1 MSELMAD
8 HAAEPVAPDASPSP
22 APEWRSRLPW
32 SRRSKRPPDG
42 FDLQDLQPSGWS
54 KWLQWIFDE
63 PHWLFWLLREF
74 WPIPKFLRWAFVT
87 RYDDVAEVLEHDV
100 VFQVPFE
107 KKVRKL
113 NDYPKD
119 GPNFLLGMQRGQD
132 YWLCQRQVMQAF
144 HRDDVTKIVAPL
156 AAEFSNKIIAG
167 AEKTSNETKSV
178 DAIEGLITRVP
189 ILICKE
195 YYGVEIPKRDEVDF
209 GHWVIAMSMYTFGNP
224 FDNPRYERAAIAAGI
239 RVRALIDDAI
249 VRANA
254 HPRAP
259 STVLDRLLA
268 MRNRESNLTD
278 IVIRSY
284 LIGMITG
291 FVPTNTMAAGHM
303 LEMLLR
309 RPKFMAAAKE
319 AALAGD
325 DERLT
330 RCLFEAMRFMPLNP
344 GPFRICATDYTIAA
358 GTARETTIERGTKLL
373 AGTES
378 AMFDN
383 RRVVRPRTFNPD
395 RPPTDYMLF
404 GHGLHWCVGAYIAE
418 AQITQTFKA
427 LLVRKRLRPAKGR
440 NGKLKTLGPFPWHLT
455 VEFDIETQ

>member
-1 MSELMAD
+1 MSELLAD
-8 HAAEPVAPDASPSP
+8 HAAGPVAPKASSSPS
-22 APEWRSRLPW
+22 PEWRSGLPW
-32 SRRSKRPPDG
+32 SSRSKRPSDV
-42 FDLQDLQPSGWS
+42 FDLKDLQPSGWS

-63 PHWLFWLLREF
+63 PHWLFWVLREF
-74 WPIPKFLRWAFVT
+74 WPIPRLGKWAFVT

-113 NDYPKD
+113 NNCPEE
-119 GPNFLLGMQRGQD
+119 GPNFLLGMQRGEE

-144 HRDDVTKIVAPL
+144 PRNEVTKFVTPF
-156 AAEFSNKIIAG
+156 AAEFSKTIIAN
-167 AEKTSNETKSV
+167 AQQTSNGTKSL

-189 ILICKE
+189 ILICKK
-195 YYGVEIPKRDEVDF
+195 YYGLEIPERHEVDF
-209 GHWVIAMSMYTFGNP
+209 GHWLIAMSLYTFGNP
-224 FDNPRYERAAIAAGI
+224 FDNPRYERAATAAGI
-239 RVRALIDDAI
+239 RVRELIDDAI
-249 VRANA
+249 SRAKE
-254 HPRAP
+254 HPRA
-259 STVLDRLLA
+259 SNTVLHRLLA
-268 MRNRESNLTD
+268 MQPRESNLSD
-278 IVIRSY
+278 VVIRSY

-303 LEMLLR
+303 LEMLLD
-309 RPKFMAAAKE
+309 RPEFMAAARE

-344 GPFRICATDYTIAA
+344 GPFRICASDYTI
-358 GTARETTIERGTKLL
+358 RKTTIKKGTKLL

-378 AMFDN
+378 AMFDR

-404 GHGLHWCVGAYIAE
+404 GHALHWCVGAYIAQ

-427 LLVRKRLRPAKGR
+427 LLVEKHLRRARGR
-440 NGKLKTLGPFPWHLT
+440 IGKLETLGPFPWHLH
-455 VEFDIETQ
+455 VEFDI